1 MPHCLQAAS
10 DAVRAGESERVA
22 VFWGNSGVGGK
33 KMCSGGNGVGGIG
46 GKELVTDQLGLI
58 GQVAAAAAPRLV
70 TAAVPRDLRVDPC
83 EKKSKETS
91 LGA

>member
-1 MPHCLQAAS
+1 MSHCLQAAS
-10 DAVRAGESERVA
+10 NAKFSAGESERVA
-22 VFWGNSGVGGK
+22 VFWGNWRSGVRK
-33 KMCSGGNGVGGIG
+33 CVLGGIG
-46 GKELVTDQLGLI
+46 GKGLVTDQLGVI
-58 GQVAAAAAPRLV
+58 AQVAAAAAPRLV